1 MTFYGNCPSRILP
14 IVSLLE
20 FEREI
25 LLERQCVGI
34 AKAKA
39 EGKYKGRAPKA
50 RDKELD
56 LQLKTAEGM
65 KPRAIAEAL
74 GISVP
79 SVYKYR
85 KVA

>member
-1 MTFYGNCPSRILP
+1 
-14 IVSLLE
+14 LE

>member
-1 MTFYGNCPSRILP
+1 MGSIA
-14 IVSLLE
+14 E

-25 LLERQCVGI
+25 LLERQRVGI

-39 EGKYKGRAPKA
+39 EGKYKGRAPTA
-50 RDKELD
+50 RNQAKLINSLHNSGATPSQIADK
-56 LQLKTAEGM
+56 
-65 KPRAIAEAL
+65 L

-85 KVA
+85 NA